1 MRNQALWN
9 YRWQKKLILKYDANG
24 NWMDNSTDGL
34 HLDTKYTVE
43 SIEDIT
49 IKWLKSGN
57 SNLIKELEA
66 I

>member
-34 HLDTKYTVE
+34 HWDTKYTVE

-49 IKWLKSGN
+49 IR
-57 SNLIKELEA
+57 
-66 I
+66 